1 MLHRGIRRAWYK
13 YVAPQIESSFVA
25 MYHYYFESLKDFIA
39 AFNPHSEA
47 FQGDYANYT
56 NIQLKKSRSMK
67 FKFQNKAT
75 NRENAADA
83 KNCAADFSVRPHLEP
98 VADML

>member
-56 NIQLKKSRSMK
+56 NIQLKIQINEVQISKQS
-67 FKFQNKAT
+67 N
-75 NRENAADA
+75 
-83 KNCAADFSVRPHLEP
+83 EP
-98 VADML
+98 RKCG